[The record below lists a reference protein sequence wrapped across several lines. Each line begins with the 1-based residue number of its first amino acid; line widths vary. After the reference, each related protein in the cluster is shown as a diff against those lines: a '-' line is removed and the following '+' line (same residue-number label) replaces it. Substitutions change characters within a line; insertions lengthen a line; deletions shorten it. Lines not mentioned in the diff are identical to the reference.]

1 MPAPR
6 SPAPAAEVWRLTGTS
21 TLSGVRR
28 YLTPRCI
35 RLHVTLLI
43 VLPLFALLTLW
54 QYHRATGGNTLSWA
68 YTILWPLFGVYA
80 IYVWWQLIHDE
91 PALRRSRSARVAA
104 GEAAGEALPDHERPG
119 WALGDAGDAPTPPAA
134 DGRAAHGSD
143 GSGADDDVDE
153 RMAAYNRYLARLSAA
168 DDRKEH

>member
-1 MPAPR
+1 
-6 SPAPAAEVWRLTGTS
+6 
-21 TLSGVRR
+21 VRR

-80 IYVWWQLIHDE
+80 VYVWWQLIHDE
-91 PALRRSRSARVAA
+91 PAMRRSRSSRVAA
-104 GEAAGEALPDHERPG
+104 GDAHEGAVADHERPG
-119 WALGDAGDAPTPPAA
+119 WALGDHGDPAA
-134 DGRAAHGSD
+134 PAVAGERVGGGRAASD
-143 GSGADDDVDE
+143 AGDDDADE
-153 RMAAYNRYLARLSAA
+153 RMDAYNRYLARLSAA
-168 DDRKEH
+168 DDRKER